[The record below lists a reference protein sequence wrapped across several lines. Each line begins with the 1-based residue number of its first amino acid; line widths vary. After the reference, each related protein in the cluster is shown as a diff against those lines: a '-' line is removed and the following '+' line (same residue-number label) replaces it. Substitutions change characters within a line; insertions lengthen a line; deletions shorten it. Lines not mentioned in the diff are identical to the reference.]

1 MGDLFNL
8 LVYSYQKEIKIL
20 FIVAGVLIVTI
31 LVLSIIK
38 YLKNKD

>member
-1 MGDLFNL
+1 MENLFNL

-31 LVLSIIK
+31 LVLTIIK